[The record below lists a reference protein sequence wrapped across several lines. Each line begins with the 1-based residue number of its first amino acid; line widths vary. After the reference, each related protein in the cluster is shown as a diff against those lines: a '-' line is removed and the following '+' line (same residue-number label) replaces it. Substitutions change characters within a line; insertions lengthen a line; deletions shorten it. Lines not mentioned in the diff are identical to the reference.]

1 MSYEKGD
8 GSLPSYEES
17 LSDRVSTSGNVHRGQ
32 QIIDQLTN
40 VRARH
45 IREIIEA
52 VVYPR
57 VEEQAIYGIAST
69 TIALIP
75 SDAVAEKPV
84 SEFDFGDQKGEE
96 GLELVGF
103 ASDETV
109 QQVRLKGPL
118 NRTQFWRQAGVVD
131 ELQRTLQG
139 KLATAPFAP
148 VPPQA
153 QPQFPRPGSESEA
166 STPAQRRSVLRRKQ
180 ESLPRTSS
188 TTSVEQVTDRGVEE
202 PASGFRARVALEE
215 ICFRTVSDFGLY
227 ETISRPAVLIRIVAG
242 L

>member
-1 MSYEKGD
+1 MSHEKGEIP
-8 GSLPSYEES
+8 LPSYEES
-17 LSDRVSTSGNVHRGQ
+17 LSGRPPASGQ

-45 IREIIEA
+45 VREIIDG

-57 VEEQAIYGIAST
+57 VEEQAIYGIANT

-75 SDAVAEKPV
+75 SDAVAEKPI
-84 SEFDFGDQKGEE
+84 SEFDFGDAKGD
-96 GLELVGF
+96 GNLELVGF
-103 ASDETV
+103 PSDDVV

-118 NRTQFWRQAGVVD
+118 NKTQFWRQPGVV
-131 ELQRTLQG
+131 EEFRRTLQG

-148 VPPQA
+148 VPQHNGPTS
-153 QPQFPRPGSESEA
+153 PGPASIPEA
-166 STPAQRRSVLRRKQ
+166 PTGSKGRGFLRKRQ
-180 ESLPRTSS
+180 ESSARTPSS
-188 TTSVEQVTDRGVEE
+188 QDVERAAEAAAAE
-202 PASGFRARVALEE
+202 HPASGLHARVALEE

-227 ETISRPAVLIRIVAG
+227 ETISRPAVVVRIVAG